1 MPRVGS
7 DDPNLAPVADDE
19 SGVATDDPGRDP
31 LGQIIE
37 AQGGVIVT
45 REEDEHADESNQ
57 PDGHGYQPCSEP
69 TLLRSW
75 LRCPS
80 LDAVIVPHR
89 RRTGT
94 ALTKRLLQEA
104 RIDETLTGSSTVV
117 AASVS
122 GGGQASSPR

>member
-45 REEDEHADESNQ
+45 REEDEHAGESNQ
-57 PDGHGYQPCSEP
+57 PDGHGYQPYSEP
-69 TLLRSW
+69 TLLRFW

-104 RIDETLTGSSTVV
+104 RIDETLTGSSTLV

>member
-7 DDPNLAPVADDE
+7 EHPNLAPVADDE
-19 SGVATDDPGRDP
+19 SGVATDGPGRDP

-57 PDGHGYQPCSEP
+57 PDGHGYQPYSEP

-75 LRCPS
+75 LHCPS

-89 RRTGT
+89 PAHRYSAHCYYYPT
-94 ALTKRLLQEA
+94 
-104 RIDETLTGSSTVV
+104 
-117 AASVS
+117 
-122 GGGQASSPR
+122 QACSFL